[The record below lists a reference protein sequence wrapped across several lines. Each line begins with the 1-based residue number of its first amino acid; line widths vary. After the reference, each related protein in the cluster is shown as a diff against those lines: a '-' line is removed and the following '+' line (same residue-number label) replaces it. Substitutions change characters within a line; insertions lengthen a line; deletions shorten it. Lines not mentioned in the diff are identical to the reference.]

1 MLGVRIPNCS
11 DVRLLEAI
19 PDMSL
24 ALSTLLYEWRRYMA
38 AVIAL
43 ALAGVLML
51 ALSAMFIGI
60 LQSFT
65 ATIDKS
71 RAQLIILPA
80 KAKSLNGGP
89 GPSASLP
96 KRVVPLIYRHPE
108 VVEVQDLPGDFGQ
121 FYGPGKTAPS
131 FVNVMVVDTSPN
143 GVTLPDDF
151 TDAMRRAI
159 EPPYSVAVDK
169 SALKQLGVKLG
180 DQATLNGKTVR
191 IALILSGYANSQAA
205 GLVMS
210 RQTQRL
216 MGSANDESLG
226 LLMVRIKHPEQADKV
241 RDELN
246 ALADGQYRAWSKK
259 ELSAATIKDA
269 MSEGLLAII
278 LGFMSVIGFV
288 IGVVITWQTLRG
300 AILANLKEFASLR
313 ALGVS
318 MGDLRMVVME
328 LSFWVGI
335 LGIIMAGVLMV
346 GITFLAASANIPM
359 GFQAGSLIQ
368 TSFLLLL
375 IAIGS
380 GALTL
385 GALKKGEPADLLK

>member
-1 MLGVRIPNCS
+1 
-11 DVRLLEAI
+11 
-19 PDMSL
+19 MSL
-24 ALSTLLYEWRRYMA
+24 ALSTLLFEWRRYLA

-51 ALSAMFIGI
+51 AVSAMFIGI

-71 RAQLIILPA
+71 RAQIIILPA
-80 KAKSLNGGP
+80 KSSSLGGP
-89 GPSASLP
+89 GGGGGALP
-96 KRVVPLIYRHPE
+96 KRVIPLVYRHPE
-108 VVEVQDLPGDFGQ
+108 VVEVQDLPGDFGR
-121 FYGPGKTAPS
+121 FYGPGKTSPS
-131 FVNVMVVDTSPN
+131 MVNIMVVDTSPN

-151 TDAMRRAI
+151 TDDMRRAI
-159 EPPYSVAVDK
+159 EPPYNVGVDISAVN
-169 SALKQLGVKLG
+169 QLGVKLG
-180 DQATLNGKTVR
+180 DEATVNGKTVR
-191 IALILSGYANSQAA
+191 VALIMEGYANSQAP
-205 GLVMS
+205 GVVMS

-216 MGSANDESLG
+216 MGTANDESYG
-226 LLMVRIKHPEQADKV
+226 LLMVRIKNTSEKDALRV
-241 RDELN
+241 ADELN
-246 ALADGQYRAWSKK
+246 AMADGQYKAWTKK
-259 ELSAATIKDA
+259 PLAAATVKDA

-300 AILANLKEFASLR
+300 AILANIKEFASLR

-318 MGDLRMVVME
+318 IGQLRGVVME

-335 LGIIMAGVLMV
+335 LGIAASAIRMV
-346 GITFLAASANIPM
+346 GITFLAKSANIPM
-359 GFQAGSLIQ
+359 GFELGSSIQ
-368 TSFLLLL
+368 TAVLLLL
-375 IAIGS
+375 ISVMS

>member
-1 MLGVRIPNCS
+1 
-11 DVRLLEAI
+11 
-19 PDMSL
+19 MSL
-24 ALSTLLYEWRRYMA
+24 ALSTLLYEWRRYLA

-71 RAQLIILPA
+71 RAQLIILSA
-80 KAKSLNGGP
+80 KADSLGGP
-89 GPSASLP
+89 GGGGSALP
-96 KRVVPLIYRHPE
+96 KRVVPLVYRHPD
-108 VVEVQDLPGDFGQ
+108 VVEVQDLPNNFGP
-121 FYGPGKTAPS
+121 FYGPGKTSPTM
-131 FVNVMVVDTSPN
+131 VNIMVVDASPN

-151 TDAMRRAI
+151 TDTMRKAI
-159 EPPYSVAVDK
+159 EPPYNVAIDK
-169 SALKQLGVKLG
+169 SAMKQLGVNLG
-180 DQATLNGKTVR
+180 DQATVNGRTVR
-191 IALILSGYANSQAA
+191 IALILTGYANSQAP
-205 GLVMS
+205 GVVIS

-216 MGSANDESLG
+216 MGLANDDRLG
-226 LLMVRIKHPEQADKV
+226 LLMVRIKDPSRAEVV

-246 ALADGQYRAWSKK
+246 ALGKDQFRAWTKK
-259 ELSAATIKDA
+259 ELATATIRNA

-300 AILANLKEFASLR
+300 AILANIKEFASLR

-318 MGDLRMVVME
+318 IGDLRTVVME
-328 LSFWVGI
+328 LSFWVGV
-335 LGIIMAGVLMV
+335 LGIGMAAVLMV
-346 GITFLAASANIPM
+346 GITFAAQSANIPM
-359 GFQAGSLIQ
+359 GYEIGSLTQ
-368 TSFLLLL
+368 TAILLLL

>member
-1 MLGVRIPNCS
+1 
-11 DVRLLEAI
+11 
-19 PDMSL
+19 MSL
-24 ALSTLLYEWRRYMA
+24 ALSTLLYEWRRYLA

-60 LQSFT
+60 MQSFT

-71 RAQLIILPA
+71 RAQLIILSA
-80 KAKSLNGGP
+80 NASSMGGGP
-89 GPSASLP
+89 GGGGGAVP
-96 KRVVPLIYRHPE
+96 KRVVPLIYRHPD
-108 VVEVQDLPGDFGQ
+108 VVEVQDLPNDFGQ
-121 FYGPGKTAPS
+121 FFAEGKPTPS
-131 FVNVMVVDTSPN
+131 LVNIMVIDTTPN

-151 TDAMRRAI
+151 TDDMRRAV
-159 EPPYSVAVDK
+159 EPPYAVAVDV

-180 DQATLNGKTVR
+180 DQAMVNGRTVR
-191 IALILSGYANSQAA
+191 VALVLDGYANSQFPN
-205 GLVMS
+205 LVMS

-216 MGSANDESLG
+216 MGRANDNQFDM
-226 LLMVRIKHPEQADKV
+226 LMVRVKNAETVKDVERV

-246 ALADGQYRAWSKK
+246 AIADGQYRAWTKE
-259 ELSAATIKDA
+259 ELSTATIRD
-269 MSEGLLAII
+269 MMQEGILAII

-300 AILANLKEFASLR
+300 AILANIKEFASLR

-318 MGDLRMVVME
+318 IGQLRGVVME

-335 LGIIMAGVLMV
+335 LGIAASALLMV
-346 GITFLAASANIPM
+346 GITFLAKSANIPM
-359 GFQAGSLIQ
+359 GFEIGSLIQ
-368 TSFLLLL
+368 TGILLLL
-375 IAIGS
+375 ISVMS

>member
-1 MLGVRIPNCS
+1 MGV
-11 DVRLLEAI
+11 VAAV
-19 PDMSL
+19 SL
-24 ALSTLLYEWRRYMA
+24 ALSTLIYEWRRYLA

-71 RAQLIILPA
+71 RAQLIVLPA
-80 KAKSLNGGP
+80 KASSLGGP
-89 GPSASLP
+89 GGGSSSLP
-96 KRVVPLIYRHPE
+96 KRVVPLVYRHPE

-121 FYGPGKTAPS
+121 FYGPGQTSPTM
-131 FVNVMVVDTSPN
+131 VNVMVVDPSVN

-151 TDAMRRAI
+151 TDAMRKAI
-159 EPPYSVAVDK
+159 EPPFNVAVDK

-180 DQATLNGKTVR
+180 DEAMLSGRTVR
-191 IALILSGYANSQAA
+191 IALILDGYANSQAP

-210 RQTQRL
+210 RQSQRL
-216 MGSANDESLG
+216 MGRASDDQLG
-226 LLMVRIKHPEQADKV
+226 LLMVRVKNPANADKV

-246 ALADGQYRAWSKK
+246 AMSDGQFRVWTKK

-269 MSEGLLAII
+269 MSRGLLAII
-278 LGFMSVIGFV
+278 LGFMSVVGFI

-300 AILANLKEFASLR
+300 AILANIKEFASLR
-313 ALGVS
+313 ALGVGMS
-318 MGDLRMVVME
+318 DLRVVVME
-328 LSFWVGI
+328 LSFWVGV
-335 LGIIMAGVLMV
+335 LGIAMSGLLMV
-346 GITFLAASANIPM
+346 GITIAARSFNIPM
-359 GFQAGSLIQ
+359 GYQLGSLLQ
-368 TSFLLLL
+368 TALLLLL
-375 IAIGS
+375 ISIGS

>member
-1 MLGVRIPNCS
+1 
-11 DVRLLEAI
+11 
-19 PDMSL
+19 MSL
-24 ALSTLLYEWRRYMA
+24 ALSTLLYEWRRYLA

-71 RAQLIILPA
+71 RAQLIILPY
-80 KAKSLNGGP
+80 KASSLGGP
-89 GPSASLP
+89 GGGGSALP
-96 KRVVPLIYRHPE
+96 KRVVPLVYRHPE

-121 FYGPGKTAPS
+121 FYGPGKTSPTM
-131 FVNVMVVDTSPN
+131 VNIMVVDTSPN

-151 TDAMRRAI
+151 TDDMRKAV
-159 EPPYSVAVDK
+159 EPPYNVAVDK

-180 DQATLNGKTVR
+180 DQATVNGKTVR
-191 IALILSGYANSQAA
+191 IALILNGYANSQAP

-216 MGSANDESLG
+216 MGRANDDQLG
-226 LLMVRIKHPEQADKV
+226 LLMVRIKDPLKAEQV

-246 ALADGQYRAWSKK
+246 AISKEQYRAWTKT
-259 ELSAATIKDA
+259 ELSRATIRDA

-300 AILANLKEFASLR
+300 AILANIKEFASLR

-318 MGDLRMVVME
+318 IGDLRAVVME
-328 LSFWVGI
+328 LSFWVGV
-335 LGIIMAGVLMV
+335 LGIGMAAVLMV
-346 GITFLAASANIPM
+346 GITLAASSANIPM
-359 GFQAGSLIQ
+359 GYEAGSLIQ
-368 TSFLLLL
+368 TGVLLLL

>member
-1 MLGVRIPNCS
+1 
-11 DVRLLEAI
+11 
-19 PDMSL
+19 MSL
-24 ALSTLLYEWRRYMA
+24 ALSTLLFEWRRYLA

-71 RAQLIILPA
+71 RAQVIILPA
-80 KAKSLNGGP
+80 GASSLGGP
-89 GPSASLP
+89 GGGGGALP

-108 VVEVQDLPGDFGQ
+108 VVEVQDLPGDFGR
-121 FYGPGKTAPS
+121 FYGPGQTSPS
-131 FVNVMVVDTSPN
+131 MVNIMVIDTSPN

-151 TDAMRRAI
+151 TDEMRRAI
-159 EPPYSVAVDK
+159 EPPYNVGVDASAVN
-169 SALKQLGVKLG
+169 QLGVKLG
-180 DQATLNGKTVR
+180 DEATINGRTVR
-191 IALILSGYANSQAA
+191 VALIMEGYANSQAP
-205 GLVMS
+205 GVVMS

-216 MGSANDESLG
+216 MGTANDDMFG
-226 LLMVRIKHPEQADKV
+226 LLMVRIKNTSAKDAKRVAE
-241 RDELN
+241 ELN
-246 ALADGQYRAWSKK
+246 AMADGQYKAWTK
-259 ELSAATIKDA
+259 EPLAAATVKDA

-300 AILANLKEFASLR
+300 AILANIKEFASLR

-318 MGDLRMVVME
+318 IGQLRGVVME
-328 LSFWVGI
+328 LSFWVGV
-335 LGIIMAGVLMV
+335 LGIAASAVLMV
-346 GITFLAASANIPM
+346 GITFLAKSANIPM
-359 GFQAGSLIQ
+359 GFELGSSLQ
-368 TSFLLLL
+368 TGLLLLL
-375 IAIGS
+375 ISIMS

>member
-1 MLGVRIPNCS
+1 
-11 DVRLLEAI
+11 
-19 PDMSL
+19 MSL
-24 ALSTLLYEWRRYMA
+24 ALSTLLFEWRRYLA

-71 RAQLIILPA
+71 RAQVIILPA
-80 KAKSLNGGP
+80 AASSLGGP
-89 GPSASLP
+89 GGGGGALP
-96 KRVVPLIYRHPE
+96 KRAVPLIYRHPE
-108 VVEVQDLPGDFGQ
+108 VVEVQDLPGDFGR
-121 FYGPGKTAPS
+121 FFGPGQTNPTM
-131 FVNVMVVDTSPN
+131 VNVMVIDTSPN

-151 TDAMRRAI
+151 TDEMRRAI
-159 EPPYSVAVDK
+159 EPPYNVGVDSSAV
-169 SALKQLGVKLG
+169 KQLGVKLG
-180 DQATLNGKTVR
+180 DEASINGRTVR
-191 IALILSGYANSQAA
+191 IALIMDGYANSQAP
-205 GLVMS
+205 GVVMS

-216 MGSANDESLG
+216 MGSANDDTYG
-226 LLMVRIKHPEQADKV
+226 LLMVRIKNTSEKDIKRV
-241 RDELN
+241 VDELN
-246 ALADGQYRAWSKK
+246 AMADGQYKAWAK
-259 ELSAATIKDA
+259 EALAAATVKDA

-278 LGFMSVIGFV
+278 LGFMSIIGFV

-300 AILANLKEFASLR
+300 AILANIKEFASLR

-318 MGDLRMVVME
+318 IGQLRGVVME

-335 LGIIMAGVLMV
+335 LGIAASAVLMV
-346 GITFLAASANIPM
+346 GITFLAKSANIPM
-359 GFQAGSLIQ
+359 GFELGSSIQ
-368 TSFLLLL
+368 TGVLLLL
-375 IAIGS
+375 ISIMS

>member
-1 MLGVRIPNCS
+1 
-11 DVRLLEAI
+11 
-19 PDMSL
+19 MSL
-24 ALSTLLYEWRRYMA
+24 ALSTLLFEWRRYLA

-51 ALSAMFIGI
+51 AVSAMFIGI

-71 RAQLIILPA
+71 RAQIIILPA
-80 KAKSLNGGP
+80 NSSSLGGP
-89 GPSASLP
+89 GGGGGALP

-108 VVEVQDLPGDFGQ
+108 VVEVQDLPGDFGR
-121 FYGPGKTAPS
+121 FYGPGKTSPS
-131 FVNVMVVDTSPN
+131 MVNIMVIDTSPN

-151 TDAMRRAI
+151 TDDMRRAI
-159 EPPYSVAVDK
+159 EPPYNVGVDISAVN
-169 SALKQLGVKLG
+169 QLGVKLG
-180 DQATLNGKTVR
+180 DEATINGRTVR
-191 IALILSGYANSQAA
+191 VALIMEGYANSQAP
-205 GLVMS
+205 GVVMS

-216 MGSANDESLG
+216 MGTANDDAFG
-226 LLMVRIKHPEQADKV
+226 LLMVRIKNTSEKDAKRV
-241 RDELN
+241 ADELN
-246 ALADGQYRAWSKK
+246 ALADGQYKAWTK
-259 ELSAATIKDA
+259 EPLAAATVKDA

-300 AILANLKEFASLR
+300 AILANIKEFASLR

-318 MGDLRMVVME
+318 IGQLRGVVME

-335 LGIIMAGVLMV
+335 LGIAASAVLMV
-346 GITFLAASANIPM
+346 GITFLAKSANIPM
-359 GFQAGSLIQ
+359 GFELGSSLQ
-368 TSFLLLL
+368 TAFLLL
-375 IAIGS
+375 IISVMS